1 MQQDTDEVKEQPFKL
16 LEITGQTLDAL
27 LFIGNI
33 FTLSF
38 VATSIKHVNYFL
50 QEKWVTMMR
59 MGFHKCSHQQM
70 LHQQWFL

>member
-27 LFIGNI
+27 LFIGL

-38 VATSIKHVNYFL
+38 VATSVKHVNYFL
-50 QEKWVTMMR
+50 QEK
-59 MGFHKCSHQQM
+59 
-70 LHQQWFL
+70 